1 MMADGLYRIRFD
13 KNRYERLTDNVEA
26 MKLTK
31 EQLSLTERQVL
42 QEIRRGWLA
51 TSEKE
56 QRLNGIRED
65 LLFDIK
71 FANQNQAATQA
82 RSVIPVRAET
92 EVIEELLRA
101 DTPEKIKEICSDAFT
116 TRRVEVEPGVE
127 IDIPVPNWPISSE
140 SVLPR
145 HLAQHAKEFIDAKND
160 RRFPRSSRPTNR
172 LKQLWFL
179 ARALAGAV
187 LGIKTRTAIN
197 LVGSMRPEEMFHR
210 TREGKSKRKVAHRQ
224 KATRSSP

>member
-1 MMADGLYRIRFD
+1 MAEGLRRIHFD
-13 KNRYERLTDNVEA
+13 KKLYERLKGDVEA

-31 EQLSLTERQVL
+31 EQLSLTEREVFQGI
-42 QEIRRGWLA
+42 QKGWLA
-51 TSEKE
+51 ASEKE
-56 QRLNGIRED
+56 QRLNEIREE
-65 LLFDIK
+65 LLFAIK
-71 FANQNQAATQA
+71 FAHQNQAAQRA
-82 RSVIPVRAET
+82 RFEIPVPAET

-116 TRRVEVEPGVE
+116 TRRIEVEPGIE
-127 IDIPVPNWPISSE
+127 IDNPVSNWPISSE

-145 HLAQHAKEFIDAKND
+145 YLAQHAKEFIDAKND
-160 RRFPRSSRPTNR
+160 RRFPGSSRPTNR

-187 LGIKTRTAIN
+187 LGVRTRTAIN

-224 KATRSSP
+224 KAIRSSH

>member
-1 MMADGLYRIRFD
+1 MGDGLHRIHFN
-13 KNRYERLTDNVEA
+13 KNRYERLTNDVEA

-31 EQLSLTERQVL
+31 EQLSLTEREVL
-42 QEIRRGWLA
+42 QGIRRGWLA
-51 TSEKE
+51 ASDKE
-56 QRLNGIRED
+56 QRLNEIRED

-71 FANQNQAATQA
+71 FANQNQAAKQA
-82 RSVIPVRAET
+82 RSMIRVPAKT
-92 EVIEELLRA
+92 DVIEELLRA
-101 DTPEKIKEICSDAFT
+101 DTPEKIKQICSDAFT

-127 IDIPVPNWPISSE
+127 IDIPFSNWPISSE
-140 SVLPR
+140 SVLPKY
-145 HLAQHAKEFIDAKND
+145 LAQHAKEFIDAKND

-172 LKQLWFL
+172 LKQLWFM

-210 TREGKSKRKVAHRQ
+210 TREGKSKRKVARRQ
-224 KATRSSP
+224 KAMRSSH